1 VTSEKTR
8 KRGDGRQD
16 AAARFDTLRGFFR
29 GYLHQDFRA
38 EHGSAEEAARA
49 YRSVAS
55 ATELR
60 ALVAEWAEFSAAVG
74 GMRWRDV
81 KIALVRELGSSWQP
95 VSRREFERF
104 GSVLTGQAP

>member
-1 VTSEKTR
+1 VTSEGTR
-8 KRGDGRQD
+8 TRETRHQE
-16 AAARFDTLRGFFR
+16 ATARFENLRGFFR
-29 GYLHQDFRA
+29 GYLHQDFGT

-60 ALVAEWAEFSAAVG
+60 ALVAEWAEFSTVVG

-95 VSRREFERF
+95 VSRRELERL
-104 GSVLTGQAP
+104 GSVLTGEAP

>member
-8 KRGDGRQD
+8 KGEVGRRE
-16 AAARFDTLRGFFR
+16 ATARFETLRGFFR
-29 GYLHQDFRA
+29 GYLHQDLSA

-60 ALVAEWAEFSAAVG
+60 ALVAEWAEFAAVVD

-81 KIALVRELGSSWQP
+81 RTALVRELGSSWRP
-95 VSRREFERF
+95 ESRRELERL
-104 GSVLTGQAP
+104 GSVLTGEAP